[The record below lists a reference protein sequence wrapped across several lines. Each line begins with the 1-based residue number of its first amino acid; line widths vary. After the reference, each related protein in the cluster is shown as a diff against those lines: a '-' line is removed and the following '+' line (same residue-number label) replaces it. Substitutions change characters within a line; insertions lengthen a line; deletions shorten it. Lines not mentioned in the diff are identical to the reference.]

1 MPDGRPDVGL
11 LFVAY
16 AADITTQFV
25 PIQQRLAE
33 NDLFNTW
40 TTPIGSA
47 VFAILPGCAPDG
59 FIGDTLL
66 G

>member
-1 MPDGRPDVGL
+1 
-11 LFVAY
+11 
-16 AADITTQFV
+16 V

-47 VFAILPGCAPDG
+47 VFALPPGCAPDG
-59 FIGDTLL
+59 YLGDTLL
-66 G
+66 T